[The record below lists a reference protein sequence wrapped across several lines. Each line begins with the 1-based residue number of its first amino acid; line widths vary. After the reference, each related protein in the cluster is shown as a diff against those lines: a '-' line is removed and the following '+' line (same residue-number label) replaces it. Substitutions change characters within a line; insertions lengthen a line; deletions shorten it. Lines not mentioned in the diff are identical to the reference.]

1 MIRRKKDGC
10 PACTLAKARRLIASF
25 QRGKGT
31 LVYRLKSNGYLR
43 MNIGP
48 HWRLLSKNNGE
59 SWMLLVHAEYDKE
72 IQK

>member
-10 PACTLAKARRLIASF
+10 PACALAKARRLIASF
-25 QRGKGT
+25 QNGRAQ
-31 LVYRLKSNGYLR
+31 VQRLKSNGYLR